1 MFCCTFASCFIYFN
15 MHLLYNGEYEQAIPL
30 LAQAYLPW
38 AAYASSAFKVLGVQL
53 CLAAHYFAVGVQL
66 RLLQVYGAS
75 RAGATQ
81 YPLTPRLLLLSRRI
95 WDPWGTAA
103 SHFQR
108 SVFFRTVVL
117 VIVVTV
123 LHLVLQIIP
132 SFAPDLRVPLIAAAN
147 VLFMAQT
154 FHLVALFSIMGR
166 GLDGALRKVIDTTAA
181 SPAAPF
187 TPAAAALRGQ
197 QTGEPFVSHAMR
209 RNMLLYRKGSI
220 PIGVVAVLAA
230 LINAFIADQGGVGRA
245 AAKFCLIT
253 VVPSLTIACSAVLLL
268 KTIPAP
274 EPSSAP
280 TALTNG
286 AVLVA
291 STPAK

>member
-1 MFCCTFASCFIYFN
+1 
-15 MHLLYNGEYEQAIPL
+15 
-30 LAQAYLPW
+30 
-38 AAYASSAFKVLGVQL
+38 
-53 CLAAHYFAVGVQL
+53 
-66 RLLQVYGAS
+66 
-75 RAGATQ
+75 
-81 YPLTPRLLLLSRRI
+81 
-95 WDPWGTAA
+95 
-103 SHFQR
+103 
-108 SVFFRTVVL
+108 L

-123 LHLVLQIIP
+123 LNLVLQIIP
-132 SFAPDLRVPLIAAAN
+132 SFAPALRVPLIAATS
-147 VLFMAQT
+147 VLFIAQT

-166 GLDGALRKVIDTTAA
+166 GLDGALRKVIDATAA
-181 SPAAPF
+181 SPDCATASLAPAAPATPA
-187 TPAAAALRGQ
+187 TPAAAASRRQ

-253 VVPSLTIACSAVLLL
+253 VVPSLAIACSAVLLL